1 MTEEKKDDLVESVKR
16 IKGEVK
22 KVSKS
27 TALGIAAAIGVVA
40 ALALN
45 EAMKTLFASLFS
57 PGTTLVAQFGYAIFV
72 IIAAAFV
79 GNWAKKHED
88 PPANPG

>member
-1 MTEEKKDDLVESVKR
+1 MEEKNGDLADGVKR

-27 TALGIAAAIGVVA
+27 TALAIAAAIGVVA

-45 EAMKTLFASLFS
+45 EAMKALFASLFS

-72 IIAAAFV
+72 IVVAALV

-88 PPANPG
+88 SPASSG